1 MRKVLA
7 LSLLLLLAGCAK
19 HPPIGKWEG
28 GIVTGG
34 TVVVA
39 RVEIGADGLVKV
51 SAPDITGLDPM
62 KPEVMLRER
71 EKLQA
76 ELVNLWPDVA
86 PRAFDFDGKTFR
98 KPGGQAPQMV
108 WDEKTNQMTVQ
119 IFIGRNPALPV
130 ALRPVPG
137 FHDNPFGSG

>member
-1 MRKVLA
+1 MRKALVLT
-7 LSLLLLLAGCAK
+7 LLLLLAGCAK

-28 GIVTGG
+28 GYVANG

-62 KPEVMLRER
+62 KPEVMLSER
-71 EKLQA
+71 EALQA
-76 ELVNLWPDVA
+76 ELVNGWPNVA
-86 PRAFDFDGKTFR
+86 PREFDFDGKTFR

-108 WDEKTNQMTVQ
+108 WDEKTNQMTLQ
-119 IFIGRNPALPV
+119 IFIGRNPAFPV

-137 FHDNPFGSG
+137 FHDNPFAAG